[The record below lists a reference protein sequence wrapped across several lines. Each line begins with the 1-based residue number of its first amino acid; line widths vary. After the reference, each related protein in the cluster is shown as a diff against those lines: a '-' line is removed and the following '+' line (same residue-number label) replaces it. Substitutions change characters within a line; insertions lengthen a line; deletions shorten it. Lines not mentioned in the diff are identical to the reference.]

1 MGILV
6 LFCVVGALLSCPSHA
21 LWTGREFVLSFM
33 ENYAPG
39 YDSPRFQLYI
49 TAVQAN
55 TKVTVQV
62 PLLKFKEEKSLKS
75 GERVTFNVPTGVEM
89 YNSEKSYKTVQ
100 VEASADVS
108 VTSFNCKLFTA
119 DTSVIYPTNAWGKE
133 YFILTPPSGPYS
145 TSKEFAVTNGKDK
158 NQVEIFPEALI
169 TFQGRVFQKGNKLV
183 IDLEPYQSVQLQ
195 SKYDLSG
202 TQVSSQHPVAVFSG
216 HTCFLYFSKCNHVYE
231 QLLPV
236 SSWGTSFILSA
247 LSFQKNYDSVYLQA
261 SQVTQVSINDGKGK
275 NAFHLSRGKVKE
287 IRLKHPETLFIQSDH
302 GIQVLMLF
310 NGVKYSWFQIYD
322 PFFMTILPIDRF
334 CSSYSLEALE
344 SFDNKALIVAKTS
357 ATARLQLDNKNLPQD
372 VQWKMVAGT
381 DFSWAEMSYK
391 QISGNRIHT
400 VSSSGSSFGLYS
412 IGVSQMNGYGS
423 VGHCIEEGNSGSLS
437 CSSITCSPNEVCE
450 MSGGF
455 PSCVAKPVKPQL
467 GTCWAMG
474 DPHYRTF
481 DGRRFDFMGTCTY
494 VIAKNCEGN
503 SKLPTF
509 EVLAKNENRGSRKV
523 SYTGLVI
530 VKVYDITI
538 SVVRS
543 EKGRVRI
550 DNSLWSLPIVLNN
563 NKLNL
568 FQCGRSAV
576 IETDFGLSVRY
587 DWDHNLVV
595 SLSSSFAGK
604 TCGLCGNFNGNPADD
619 FITPSGTQAG
629 GAVAFGSNWKV
640 PGLEPDPKCID
651 DCVGGC
657 DTCSSS
663 LMNKY
668 GSNSYCGLIEKENG
682 PFNKCHP
689 VIDLQAYL
697 ENCKFDLCMG
707 GGLHQFLCKALEAYT
722 EACQDAGIQV
732 EDWRKMANCPAKCP
746 ANSHYEFCGNAC
758 PATCSD
764 PTAPSKCKRRC
775 VETCTC
781 DNGFLLSGDK
791 CVPAAQCGCT
801 YEGHYIP
808 AGEAFWADQKCK
820 RWCKCVPGSRR
831 VECQDKGCGSGQQCK
846 LVNGIRRCQALSHS
860 TCHATGDPHYL
871 TFDKM
876 KFDFQ
881 GTCVYQLAAL
891 CSKDPELVPFEVL
904 VQNDHRGS
912 KVVSYTKL
920 VQINVYSTSI
930 VITNTHKDLILVN
943 NELVNLPINLNDGQ
957 ISVHKSGWYAV
968 VSTDFGLKV
977 TFNWQSAAFVTLPS
991 NYMEAVCGLCGNYNG
1006 KPQDDLTPKNG
1017 NKPVKPADFG
1027 SSWRVAE
1034 IPGCVEGCKGV
1045 CPTCDIT
1052 EKIQYEKKDF
1062 CGIIT
1067 DPKGPFQECH
1077 AKVDPIDYFEDCVY
1091 DVCLYKGRKDVLC
1104 QAITSY
1110 TSACQEVGAKVNSW
1124 RTSQFCAVKCPQNS
1138 HYEICATA
1146 CAATCS
1152 SLAPP
1157 QGCEDVCEEGC
1168 VCDEDYILSGNLC
1181 VPFSQCGCVHNDRY
1195 YRIGEVFYPNG
1206 ECQLECKCTQDGEVE
1221 CKKFSCGPNEK
1232 CKIENGVQKCH
1243 PVGKGVCQASGD
1255 PHYLSFDG
1263 RKFDFQGTCTY
1274 ILSKSC
1280 GVEGTHLK
1288 AFSVQVEN
1296 VQWDQMRGKKKVSV
1310 TRLVA
1315 IEVYGF
1321 TLIMRNKML
1330 GVLVNGEFNNLP
1342 VNLNDGAVKIYQEG
1356 RNYVIVTDF
1365 ELVVTYDLVYHVT
1378 VTVPGNY
1385 RGKVC
1390 GLCGNFN
1397 GDKNDDFQMSNHQVT
1412 NDVNKFGTSWKI
1424 TIPNVVCEN
1433 GCEGD
1438 KCPNCDAA
1446 YKAVFSKPSYC
1457 GIIAAANGPFAACHS
1472 KIDPQLYFDD
1482 CVFDLC
1488 ASNGEGNVLC
1498 DSIAA
1503 YAYNC
1508 HLAGVDVKS
1517 WRTPSFCPMNCFSNS
1532 HYEMCAETCS
1542 TSCPGLTEIVECPTG
1557 CTEGCECDTGF
1568 LFNGQTCVN
1577 ETECGCYE
1585 NGKTYKPGIIIYKED
1600 CNTKCTCNPAK
1611 GLVCEKYSCPK
1622 DTKCMIKNGIRA
1634 CHHTD
1639 PCKDANCRVQ
1649 ENCRVEKGEAH
1660 CVPKFTGTCWAWGDP
1675 HYHTFDGYNFD
1686 FQGTCKYVIS
1696 KTCGTLDG
1704 LVPFTVNERNDN
1716 RGNTAVSYVREV
1728 DVLVFGYAIT
1738 IRKNEV
1744 GQIMVDGELVNLPVQ
1759 LGDGEVTVF
1768 QRGNTAELQTAFG
1781 LVVTFDWNWHIII
1794 KLPSSY
1800 YGSVCGLCG
1809 NFNGNRGDE
1818 LQNPSGQ
1825 TVSSV
1830 IEWGKSWQ
1838 TPDQDKDNPCWD
1850 TCEKNCPTCD
1860 DNDKKLYQTQAF
1872 CGALTAKTNN
1882 VFQKC
1887 NGKLDPQAF
1896 MNSCVYDMCLN
1907 KGDKK
1912 MLCQALDSYNQ
1923 QCREDGIIINNWR
1936 KTFDCPMNCQRHSH
1950 YEECASPC
1958 QPSCPF
1964 PEEKQKCSGT
1974 CVEAC
1979 VCDTGYVLSA
1989 GVCVPAKTCGC
2000 SYQGRYFKPGQQFW
2014 ADETCG
2020 RLCTCDTTLGMVTCR
2035 DASCSSNEK
2044 CTVIDGERACRPISY
2059 GLCTASGDPH
2069 YRTFDGRKYDF
2080 QGTCEYQLAG
2090 LCSQHA
2096 GLVPFNVTV
2105 QNDNRGSKAVSYTKT
2120 VKISIHGAT
2129 LIISKEYPYKVLM
2142 NGQLAL
2148 LPLDYN
2154 NELTV
2159 FQSGRT
2165 AVLETG
2171 AGITVSFDW
2180 RSTVTISLPS
2190 TYQGMV
2196 CGLCGNYNGKAQDD
2210 LDMPNG
2216 QTAPDGTR
2224 LGESWQVGLTP
2235 GCSSVCQGPWC
2246 QACSDSQKKVYQAT
2260 KYCGIIA
2267 DKAGPFRECHSHVDP
2282 TPYMEDC
2289 VYDVCQYHGHQGS
2302 VCDAVEVYVSE
2313 CQSRGITIHS
2323 WRSNKFC
2330 PMKCPAN
2337 SHYTLCATGCPTT
2350 CASLTSFTTCHRR
2363 CAEACECDQGYL
2375 LSGETCV
2382 PVRECGC
2389 SYDGQYY
2396 KKGEVFYPEDK
2407 CMEKCTCGENG
2418 AVTCQKEKCRIGEV
2432 CKLINGVKGCHPEGE
2447 AKCVASGDP
2456 HYTSFDGWRFDF
2468 QGTCIY
2474 VLAKVCDDD
2483 KGQLTPFTVTQGN
2496 EKYGNGKVAVTNS
2509 VAVTVYGY
2517 VIYVQQRLP
2526 WKVTVNDELLNL
2538 PLSLEE
2544 GSLTVT
2550 QEGRNIVIRTAFG
2563 LKVLYDTVYY
2573 VEVVVPSTYQG
2584 RMCGLCGN
2592 YNNKGSDDFMLPGG
2606 KQTKDVTEF
2615 GEAWVVDLPGY
2626 VCGGCGGQCP
2636 SCEPAK
2642 AALYGKPDSCGII
2655 SAPNGPFKACHSKVD
2670 PASYVSNC
2678 VFDVCAT
2685 DGNKDTLCDGIQAYA
2700 LACQGAGV
2708 QIQPWRST
2716 SFCPVSCPPHSH
2728 YEVCADTCKGTC
2740 ASFLQQVTCSESC
2753 FEGCQCDA
2761 GFVSDG
2767 IQCVP
2772 LDNCGCVHNNKY
2784 LTVGQTIVDKDCSSK
2799 CECQASGLVTCEKL
2813 LCTNGEVCDVRDG
2826 VRGCHAIQGHCS
2838 ISPVGELNSFDGM
2851 SGKIG
2856 AQGAFDLASLCN
2868 ETSNQ
2873 WFRVV
2878 VDVRLCRKK
2887 APLAVA
2893 TLYVFFK
2900 DTTVVVNSEH
2910 VTWINGRK
2918 VSLPSKVTNVLSVQ
2932 ILNRSVVIE
2941 RPSGV
2946 QVIYSISQKVTVT
2959 VDGNLSGEICGA
2971 CGNYNN
2977 NSKDDM
2983 KTADGKITGDFSAVI
2998 VSWSAEDFSRCG
3010 L

>member
-1 MGILV
+1 M
-6 LFCVVGALLSCPSHA
+6 H
-21 LWTGREFVLSFM
+21 
-33 ENYAPG
+33 
-39 YDSPRFQLYI
+39 D
-49 TAVQAN
+49 
-55 TKVTVQV
+55 
-62 PLLKFKEEKSLKS
+62 
-75 GERVTFNVPTGVEM
+75 
-89 YNSEKSYKTVQ
+89 SEKSHKTVQ

-108 VTSFNCKLFTA
+108 VTSFNYKMFTA
-119 DTSVIYPTNAWGKE
+119 DTSVIYPTTEWGKE
-133 YFILTPPSGPYS
+133 YFIFTPPSGPKGS
-145 TSKEFAVTNGKDK
+145 RKEFAVTNGKDK
-158 NQVEIFPEALI
+158 NQVEIFPEASI
-169 TFQGRVFQKGNKLV
+169 NFKGHIFRKGYKFV
-183 IDLEPYQSVQLQ
+183 IDLEPYESVQLQ
-195 SKYDLSG
+195 SNGDLSG
-202 TQVSSQHPVAVFSG
+202 SRVSAQHPVAVFSG
-216 HTCFLYFSKCNHVYE
+216 HTCTSLFSKCNHVYE

-236 SSWGTSFILSA
+236 SSWGTSFILPG
-247 LSFQKNYDSVYLQA
+247 LSFQKTYDSVYMQA
-261 SQVTQVSINDGKGK
+261 SQATQVSIN
-275 NAFHLSRGKVKE
+275 N
-287 IRLKHPETLFIQSDH
+287 
-302 GIQVLMLF
+302 
-310 NGVKYSWFQIYD
+310 
-322 PFFMTILPIDRF
+322 
-334 CSSYSLEALE
+334 
-344 SFDNKALIVAKTS
+344 
-357 ATARLQLDNKNLPQD
+357 
-372 VQWKMVAGT
+372 
-381 DFSWAEMSYK
+381 
-391 QISGNRIHT
+391 
-400 VSSSGSSFGLYS
+400 
-412 IGVSQMNGYGS
+412 
-423 VGHCIEEGNSGSLS
+423 
-437 CSSITCSPNEVCE
+437 
-450 MSGGF
+450 
-455 PSCVAKPVKPQL
+455 VKPQH

-494 VIAKNCEGN
+494 VIAKNCGKN
-503 SKLPTF
+503 SSLPAF
-509 EVLAKNENRGSRKV
+509 EVLAKNENRGSLKV
-523 SYTGLVI
+523 SYTGLVM

-538 SVVRS
+538 MVVRS
-543 EKGRVRI
+543 ERGRVRI

-563 NKLNL
+563 GKLNL

-595 SLSSSFAGK
+595 TLSNSFAGK
-604 TCGLCGNFNGNPADD
+604 TCGLCGNFNDSPADD
-619 FITPSGTQAG
+619 FTTPSGTQA
-629 GAVAFGSNWKV
+629 
-640 PGLEPDPKCID
+640 
-651 DCVGGC
+651 
-657 DTCSSS
+657 T
-663 LMNKY
+663 
-668 GSNSYCGLIEKENG
+668 
-682 PFNKCHP
+682 
-689 VIDLQAYL
+689 
-697 ENCKFDLCMG
+697 
-707 GGLHQFLCKALEAYT
+707 LEAYT

-732 EDWRKMANCPAKCP
+732 QDWRKMAKCPAKCP
-746 ANSHYEFCGNAC
+746 AYSHYELCGNAC

-764 PTAPSKCKRRC
+764 PTAPSKCKRPC

-781 DNGFLLSGDK
+781 NNGFVLSGDK
-791 CVPAAQCGCT
+791 CVPADKCGCT
-801 YEGHYIP
+801 YEGHYVP
-808 AGEAFWADQKCK
+808 AGETFWADQRCT

-831 VECQDKGCGSGQQCK
+831 VECQDKGCGAGQQCK
-846 LVNGIRRCQALSHS
+846 LMNGIRKCQALSYS
-860 TCHATGDPHYL
+860 TCHAIGDPHYL

-876 KFDFQ
+876 RFDFQ
-881 GTCVYQLAAL
+881 GTCVYQLVAL
-891 CSKDPELVPFEVL
+891 CSNDPELVPFEVL

-920 VQINVYSTSI
+920 VQIKVYSTSI
-930 VITNTHKDLILVN
+930 VLTKTHKGLIMVN
-943 NELVNLPINLNDGQ
+943 DELVNLPINLNEGQ
-957 ISVHKSGWYAV
+957 IFMHKSGLYAV
-968 VSTDFGLKV
+968 VTTDFGLKV
-977 TFNWQSAAFVTLPS
+977 TFDWKSSVFVTLPS
-991 NYMEAVCGLCGNYNG
+991 NYMGAVCGLCGNYNG
-1006 KPQDDLTPKNG
+1006 KHQDDLIPKDG
-1017 NKPVKPADFG
+1017 NKPVTPAAFG
-1027 SSWRVAE
+1027 SSWKVAE

-1062 CGIIT
+1062 CGLIR
-1067 DPKGPFQECH
+1067 DPKGPFRECH
-1077 AKVDPIDYFEDCVY
+1077 AKVDPAEYLEDCVY

-1110 TSACQEVGAKVNSW
+1110 TSACQKVGAKVYSW
-1124 RTSQFCAVKCPQNS
+1124 RTSQFCAMKCPINS

-1146 CAATCS
+1146 CPATCG

-1157 QGCEDVCEEGC
+1157 QGCEDFCGEGC
-1168 VCDEDYILSGNLC
+1168 PCDENYILSGDLC
-1181 VPFSQCGCVHNDRY
+1181 VPSSQCGCIHNDRY
-1195 YRIGEVFYPNG
+1195 YKIGEVFYPSG
-1206 ECQLECKCTQDGEVE
+1206 LCQDECKCTQDGEVE
-1221 CKKFSCGPNEK
+1221 CKKFACGPNEK
-1232 CKIENGVQKCH
+1232 CKIQNGVQKCH
-1243 PVGKGVCQASGD
+1243 PFGKGVCRASGD

-1274 ILSKSC
+1274 TLSKSC
-1280 GVEGTHLK
+1280 GVEGTHLE

-1296 VQWDQMRGKKKVSV
+1296 VQWDRMRGKKKVSV
-1310 TRLVA
+1310 SRLVA
-1315 IEVYGF
+1315 VKVYGF
-1321 TLIMRNKML
+1321 TLIMRNKMF

-1342 VNLNDGAVKIYQEG
+1342 VNLKDGAVKVYQEG
-1356 RNYVIVTDF
+1356 RNYVIATNF
-1365 ELVVTYDLVYHVT
+1365 ELVVTYDLVYLVT

-1397 GDKNDDFQMSNHQVT
+1397 GDKNDDFQMSNHQLT
-1412 NDVNKFGTSWKI
+1412 NNVNMFGKSWKI

-1433 GCEGD
+1433 GCEGNT
-1438 KCPNCDAA
+1438 CPNCDAA
-1446 YKAVFSKPSYC
+1446 HKAIFSKPTYC
-1457 GIIAAANGPFAACHS
+1457 GIIAAPKGPFVACHS

-1508 HLAGVDVKS
+1508 HLAGVDVKN
-1517 WRTPSFCPMNCFSNS
+1517 WRTPAFCPMKCFSNS
-1532 HYEMCAETCS
+1532 HYEVCAETCS
-1542 TSCPGLTEIVECPTG
+1542 ASCPGLTEIVECPTS
-1557 CTEGCECDTGF
+1557 
-1568 LFNGQTCVN
+1568 
-1577 ETECGCYE
+1577 Y
-1585 NGKTYKPGIIIYKED
+1585 
-1600 CNTKCTCNPAK
+1600 
-1611 GLVCEKYSCPK
+1611 
-1622 DTKCMIKNGIRA
+1622 
-1634 CHHTD
+1634 

-1649 ENCRVEKGEAH
+1649 EACRVEKGEAV

-1686 FQGTCKYVIS
+1686 FQGTCKYVVS

-1704 LVPFTVNERNDN
+1704 LVPFSVTERNDN

-1728 DVLVFGYAIT
+1728 DVVVYGYTIT
-1738 IRKNEV
+1738 IRKNQV
-1744 GQIMVDGELVNLPVQ
+1744 GQIM
-1759 LGDGEVTVF
+1759 LGDGEVSVF
-1768 QRGNTAELQTAFG
+1768 QRGKTAEIKTDFG
-1781 LVVTFDWNWHIII
+1781 LLVTYDWNWHLVI

-1818 LQNPSGQ
+1818 LQNPTGQ

-1838 TPDQDKDNPCWD
+1838 TPDQDKDYPCWD

-1860 DNDKKLYQTQAF
+1860 DNDKKLYQTQGF

-1882 VFQKC
+1882 MFQKC

-1923 QCREDGIIINNWR
+1923 QCRENGIIIKNWR
-1936 KTFDCPMNCQRHSH
+1936 KTFGCPMNCQKHSH
-1950 YEECASPC
+1950 YEDCASPC

-1964 PEEKQKCSGT
+1964 PEEKQMCSGA

-1979 VCDTGYVLSA
+1979 VCDKGYVLSA
-1989 GVCVPAKTCGC
+1989 GVCVPVKTCGC

-2020 RLCTCDTTLGMVTCR
+2020 RLCTCDITLGMVTCHE
-2035 DASCSSNEK
+2035 ASCSSNEK
-2044 CTVIDGERACRPISY
+2044 CTVIDGVRACRPISY
-2059 GLCTASGDPH
+2059 ALCTASGDPH

-2080 QGTCEYQLAG
+2080 QGTCEYQLAE
-2090 LCSQHA
+2090 LCSQQA

-2129 LIISKEYPYKVLM
+2129 LIISREYPYKVLL
-2142 NGQLAL
+2142 NGHLAS

-2165 AVLETG
+2165 TVVETV
-2171 AGITVSFDW
+2171 AGITVTFDC
-2180 RSTVTISLPS
+2180 RSRVTISLPS
-2190 TYQGMV
+2190 TYQGTV
-2196 CGLCGNYNGKAQDD
+2196 CGLCGNYNSKAQDD
-2210 LDMPNG
+2210 LAMPNG

-2235 GCSSVCQGPWC
+2235 GCSSICQGPWC
-2246 QACSDSQKKVYQAT
+2246 QVCSDSQRKVYQAT

-2282 TPYMEDC
+2282 APYMEDC

-2302 VCDAVEVYVSE
+2302 VCDAVEV
-2313 CQSRGITIHS
+2313 
-2323 WRSNKFC
+2323 
-2330 PMKCPAN
+2330 
-2337 SHYTLCATGCPTT
+2337 
-2350 CASLTSFTTCHRR
+2350 R

-2407 CMEKCTCGENG
+2407 CMEKCTCGDNG
-2418 AVTCQKEKCRIGEV
+2418 AVTCQKEKCRLGEV
-2432 CKLINGVKGCHPEGE
+2432 CKLLNGVKGCHPEGE
-2447 AKCVASGDP
+2447 KKCVASGDP
-2456 HYTSFDGWRFDF
+2456 HYISFDGRRFDF

-2509 VAVTVYGY
+2509 VTVTVYGY
-2517 VIYVQQRLP
+2517 VIHIQQRLP
-2526 WKVTVNDELLNL
+2526 WKVIVNEELLNL

-2544 GSLTVT
+2544 GSLMVT

-2563 LKVLYDTVYY
+2563 LKVFYDTVYY

-2592 YNNKGSDDFMLPGG
+2592 YNNNGRDDFKLPDG
-2606 KQTKDVTEF
+2606 KQTNNIDNF

-2642 AALYGKPDSCGII
+2642 AAVYGKTDSCGII
-2655 SAPNGPFKACHSKVD
+2655 SAPNGPFKACHSKID

-2685 DGNKDTLCDGIQAYA
+2685 DGNKDTLCNSIQAYA
-2700 LACQGAGV
+2700 LACQGAG
-2708 QIQPWRST
+2708 IQVLPWRSN
-2716 SFCPVSCPPHSH
+2716 SFCPPSCPPHSH
-2728 YEVCADTCKGTC
+2728 YEVCANTCKETC
-2740 ASFLQQVTCSESC
+2740 ASILQQVTCSERC

-2772 LDNCGCVHNNKY
+2772 LDNCGCMHNNKY
-2784 LTVGQTIVDKDCSSK
+2784 LTVGQAVVDKNCSSK
-2799 CECQASGLVTCEKL
+2799 CECQASGLVTCEKMF
-2813 LCTNGEVCDVRDG
+2813 CTSGEVCDVRDG
-2826 VRGCHAIQGHCS
+2826 VRGCHVIQGHCI
-2838 ISPVGELNSFDGM
+2838 ISPVGDLSSFDGM
-2851 SGKIG
+2851 SAKIG
-2856 AQGAFDLASLCN
+2856 SQGAFELVSLCD

-2878 VDVRLCRKK
+2878 VDVRLCRKR
-2887 APLAVA
+2887 APLTVA

-2900 DTTVVVNSEH
+2900 DTTVAVNSEH
-2910 VTWINGRK
+2910 VVWVNGRK
-2918 VSLPSKVTNVLSVQ
+2918 VSLPSKVTNELSVQ
-2932 ILNRSVVIE
+2932 ISNRSVVIK
-2941 RPSGV
+2941 RTSSV
-2946 QVIYSISQKVTVT
+2946 QVIYSISQKVIVT
-2959 VDGNLSGEICGA
+2959 VDGNLSGKICGA

-2977 NSKDDM
+2977 NSQDDM
-2983 KTADGKITGDFSAVI
+2983 KTADGKITSDFSAVI
-2998 VSWSAEDFSRCG
+2998 WSWSAEDFSRW
-3010 L
+3010 

>member
-1 MGILV
+1 Q
-6 LFCVVGALLSCPSHA
+6 SNEW
-21 LWTGREFVLSFM
+21 LWFF
-33 ENYAPG
+33 A
-39 YDSPRFQLYI
+39 Q
-49 TAVQAN
+49 
-55 TKVTVQV
+55 TK
-62 PLLKFKEEKSLKS
+62 
-75 GERVTFNVPTGVEM
+75 
-89 YNSEKSYKTVQ
+89 
-100 VEASADVS
+100 
-108 VTSFNCKLFTA
+108 
-119 DTSVIYPTNAWGKE
+119 
-133 YFILTPPSGPYS
+133 
-145 TSKEFAVTNGKDK
+145 
-158 NQVEIFPEALI
+158 
-169 TFQGRVFQKGNKLV
+169 
-183 IDLEPYQSVQLQ
+183 
-195 SKYDLSG
+195 
-202 TQVSSQHPVAVFSG
+202 
-216 HTCFLYFSKCNHVYE
+216 
-231 QLLPV
+231 
-236 SSWGTSFILSA
+236 
-247 LSFQKNYDSVYLQA
+247 
-261 SQVTQVSINDGKGK
+261 
-275 NAFHLSRGKVKE
+275 
-287 IRLKHPETLFIQSDH
+287 
-302 GIQVLMLF
+302 
-310 NGVKYSWFQIYD
+310 
-322 PFFMTILPIDRF
+322 
-334 CSSYSLEALE
+334 
-344 SFDNKALIVAKTS
+344 
-357 ATARLQLDNKNLPQD
+357 
-372 VQWKMVAGT
+372 
-381 DFSWAEMSYK
+381 
-391 QISGNRIHT
+391 
-400 VSSSGSSFGLYS
+400 
-412 IGVSQMNGYGS
+412 
-423 VGHCIEEGNSGSLS
+423 
-437 CSSITCSPNEVCE
+437 VCE

-455 PSCVAKPVKPQL
+455 PLCVTKPVTPQHS
-467 GTCWAMG
+467 TCWAMG

-494 VIAKNCEGN
+494 VIAKNCESN
-503 SKLPTF
+503 SKLPAF
-509 EVLAKNENRGSRKV
+509 EVLAQNENRGSHKV
-523 SYTGLVI
+523 SYVGLVI
-530 VKVYDITI
+530 VKVYDVTI
-538 SVVRS
+538 AVVRS

-550 DNSLWSLPIVLNN
+550 DNTLWSLPIVLNN
-563 NKLNL
+563 GKLNL

-595 SLSSSFAGK
+595 NLSSSFAGK
-604 TCGLCGNFNGNPADD
+604 TCGLCGNFNGSPADD
-619 FITPSGTQAG
+619 FTTPSGAQAG
-629 GAVAFGSNWKV
+629 GAVAFGSSWKV
-640 PGLEPDPKCID
+640 PGLEPDPKCLD
-651 DCVGGC
+651 DCIGGC

-663 LMNKY
+663 LLKKY
-668 GSNSYCGLIEKENG
+668 GSDSYCGLIEKQNG
-682 PFNKCHP
+682 PFSKCHP
-689 VIDLQAYL
+689 VIDPQAYL

-707 GGLHQFLCKALEAYT
+707 GGLRQLLCKALEAYT

-732 EDWRKMANCPAKCP
+732 EDWRKMAKCPAKCP
-746 ANSHYEFCGNAC
+746 ANSHYEICGNAC

-764 PTAPSKCKRRC
+764 PTAPSKCKRPC

-781 DNGFLLSGDK
+781 DNGFVLSGDK
-791 CVPAAQCGCT
+791 CVPAAKCGCT

-820 RWCKCVPGSRR
+820 RWCKCVPGSRL
-831 VECQDKGCGSGQQCK
+831 VECQDKGCGPGQQCN

-871 TFDKM
+871 TFDK
-876 KFDFQ
+876 KRFDFQ

-930 VITNTHKDLILVN
+930 VN
-943 NELVNLPINLNDGQ
+943 NELVNLPININDGQ

-968 VSTDFGLKV
+968 VTTDFGLKV

-991 NYMEAVCGLCGNYNG
+991 NYMGAVCGLCGNYNG
-1006 KPQDDLTPKNG
+1006 KPEDDLTPKDG
-1017 NKPVKPADFG
+1017 NTPVKPADFG
-1027 SSWRVAE
+1027 TSWRVAE

-1052 EKIQYEKKDF
+1052 DKIQYEKKDF
-1062 CGIIT
+1062 CGIIR
-1067 DPKGPFQECH
+1067 DPDGPFRECH
-1077 AKVDPIDYFEDCVY
+1077 SKVDPADYFEDCVY

-1110 TSACQEVGAKVNSW
+1110 TSACQEVGAKVHSW
-1124 RTSQFCAVKCPQNS
+1124 RTSQFCDVKCPKNS

-1146 CAATCS
+1146 CPATCG

-1168 VCDEDYILSGNLC
+1168 ACDEDYILSGNLC

-1206 ECQLECKCTQDGEVE
+1206 QCQLECKCTQDGEVE
-1221 CKKFSCGPNEK
+1221 CKNFSCGPNEK
-1232 CKIENGVQKCH
+1232 CMIENGVQKCH
-1243 PVGKGVCQASGD
+1243 PVGKGVCRASGD

-1274 ILSKSC
+1274 TLSKSC

-1296 VQWDQMRGKKKVSV
+1296 VQWDRMRGKKKVSV

-1315 IEVYGF
+1315 VEVYGF
-1321 TLIMRNKML
+1321 TLIMRNKMF

-1342 VNLNDGAVKIYQEG
+1342 VNLNDGAVKVYKEG
-1356 RNYVIVTDF
+1356 RNYVIATDF

-1397 GDKNDDFQMSNHQVT
+1397 GDKNDDFQMANHQVT
-1412 NDVNKFGTSWKI
+1412 NNVNVFGTSWKI

-1446 YKAVFSKPSYC
+1446 HKAVFSKPTYC
-1457 GIIAAANGPFAACHS
+1457 GIIAAANGPFVACHS

-1498 DSIAA
+1498 DSVAA

-1508 HLAGVDVKS
+1508 HLAGVDVKN
-1517 WRTPSFCPMNCFSNS
+1517 WRTPSFCPMKCFSNS
-1532 HYEMCAETCS
+1532 HYELCAETCS

-1585 NGKTYKPGIIIYKED
+1585 NGKTYKPGEIIYEED
-1600 CNTKCTCNPAK
+1600 CNTKCTCNPAT

-1622 DTKCMIKNGIRA
+1622 DTKCMVKNGIRA
-1634 CHHTD
+1634 CHNTD

-1649 ENCRVEKGEAH
+1649 ELCRVEKGEAL

-1704 LVPFTVNERNDN
+1704 LVPFSVNERNDN

-1728 DVLVFGYAIT
+1728 DVLVYGYAIT
-1738 IRKNEV
+1738 IRKSQV
-1744 GQIMVDGELVNLPVQ
+1744 GQITVDGELVNLPVQ

-1768 QRGNTAELQTAFG
+1768 QRGNTAELQTDFG
-1781 LVVTFDWNWHIII
+1781 LVVTYDWNWRIVI

-1809 NFNGNRGDE
+1809 NFNGNSGDE
-1818 LQNPSGQ
+1818 LQNRTGQ
-1825 TVSSV
+1825 AVSSV

-1872 CGALTAKTNN
+1872 CGALTAQTNN

-1887 NGKLDPQAF
+1887 KDKLDPQAF

-1912 MLCQALDSYNQ
+1912 MLCQALESYNQ
-1923 QCREDGIIINNWR
+1923 QCREDGIIIKNWR
-1936 KTFDCPMNCQRHSH
+1936 KTFGCPMNCQRHSH
-1950 YEECASPC
+1950 YEECASPR

-1964 PEEKQKCSGT
+1964 PEEKQMCSGT

-2020 RLCTCDTTLGMVTCR
+2020 RLCTCDTTLGMVTCS

-2044 CTVIDGERACRPISY
+2044 CTVIDGERACRPVSY
-2059 GLCTASGDPH
+2059 GQCTASGDPH

-2080 QGTCEYQLAG
+2080 QGTCEYQMAG

-2129 LIISKEYPYKVLM
+2129 VIISKEYPYKL
-2142 NGQLAL
+2142 NGQLAS

-2165 AVLETG
+2165 AVLETV

-2190 TYQGMV
+2190 TYQGVV

-2210 LDMPNG
+2210 LAMPSG

-2246 QACSDSQKKVYQAT
+2246 QACSDSQKKVYEAAE
-2260 KYCGIIA
+2260 YCGIIA

-2323 WRSNKFC
+2323 WRTNKFC

-2350 CASLTSFTTCHRR
+2350 CASLTSFATCHRR

-2382 PVRECGC
+2382 AVGECGC
-2389 SYDGQYY
+2389 SYGGQYY
-2396 KKGEVFYPEDK
+2396 KKGEAFYPEDK

-2418 AVTCQKEKCRIGEV
+2418 AVTCQEEKCRKGEV
-2432 CKLINGVKGCHPEGE
+2432 CKLLNGVKGCHPEGE

-2456 HYTSFDGWRFDF
+2456 HYTSFDGRRFDF

-2483 KGQLTPFTVTQGN
+2483 KGQDFSLFSTVFTVITMFFSN
-2496 EKYGNGKVAVTNS
+2496 LC
-2509 VAVTVYGY
+2509 
-2517 VIYVQQRLP
+2517 VQ
-2526 WKVTVNDELLNL
+2526 VNDELLNL

-2592 YNNKGSDDFMLPGG
+2592 YNNKGGDDFMLPGG
-2606 KQTKDVTEF
+2606 KQTSDVTAF
-2615 GEAWVVDLPGY
+2615 GEAWAVDLPGY
-2626 VCGGCGGQCP
+2626 ICGGCGGQCP

-2700 LACQGAGV
+2700 LACQGAGI
-2708 QIQPWRST
+2708 QIQPWRSS

-2767 IQCVP
+2767 VQCVP
-2772 LDNCGCVHNNKY
+2772 LENCGCVHNNKY
-2784 LTVGQTIVDKDCSSK
+2784 LMVNFERDLTSAKSDCSSK
-2799 CECQASGLVTCEKL
+2799 CECQASGKVACEKL
-2813 LCTNGEVCDVRDG
+2813 LCTSGEVCDVRDG
-2826 VRGCHAIQGHCS
+2826 VRGCHVIQGHCN
-2838 ISPVGELNSFDGM
+2838 ISPAGELSSFDGM
-2851 SGKIG
+2851 SGKIV

-2868 ETSNQ
+2868 ETSNR

-2878 VDVRLCRKK
+2878 VDVRLCRKN

-2900 DTTVVVNSEH
+2900 DTTVVVNNEH
-2910 VTWINGRK
+2910 VTWVNGRK
-2918 VSLPSKVTNVLSVQ
+2918 VSLPSKVTNELSVQ
-2932 ILNRSVVIE
+2932 ISNRSVVIKG
-2941 RPSGV
+2941 PSGV
-2946 QVIYSISQKVTVT
+2946 QVIYSMSQKVTVT

-2983 KTADGKITGDFSAVI
+2983 KTADGKITSDFSAVI
-2998 VSWSAEDFSRCG
+2998 GSWSADDFSRW
-3010 L
+3010 

>member
-1 MGILV
+1 
-6 LFCVVGALLSCPSHA
+6 F
-21 LWTGREFVLSFM
+21 
-33 ENYAPG
+33 
-39 YDSPRFQLYI
+39 
-49 TAVQAN
+49 
-55 TKVTVQV
+55 
-62 PLLKFKEEKSLKS
+62 
-75 GERVTFNVPTGVEM
+75 
-89 YNSEKSYKTVQ
+89 
-100 VEASADVS
+100 
-108 VTSFNCKLFTA
+108 
-119 DTSVIYPTNAWGKE
+119 
-133 YFILTPPSGPYS
+133 S
-145 TSKEFAVTNGKDK
+145 T
-158 NQVEIFPEALI
+158 
-169 TFQGRVFQKGNKLV
+169 
-183 IDLEPYQSVQLQ
+183 
-195 SKYDLSG
+195 
-202 TQVSSQHPVAVFSG
+202 
-216 HTCFLYFSKCNHVYE
+216 
-231 QLLPV
+231 
-236 SSWGTSFILSA
+236 
-247 LSFQKNYDSVYLQA
+247 
-261 SQVTQVSINDGKGK
+261 IN
-275 NAFHLSRGKVKE
+275 
-287 IRLKHPETLFIQSDH
+287 
-302 GIQVLMLF
+302 
-310 NGVKYSWFQIYD
+310 
-322 PFFMTILPIDRF
+322 
-334 CSSYSLEALE
+334 
-344 SFDNKALIVAKTS
+344 
-357 ATARLQLDNKNLPQD
+357 
-372 VQWKMVAGT
+372 
-381 DFSWAEMSYK
+381 
-391 QISGNRIHT
+391 
-400 VSSSGSSFGLYS
+400 
-412 IGVSQMNGYGS
+412 
-423 VGHCIEEGNSGSLS
+423 
-437 CSSITCSPNEVCE
+437 
-450 MSGGF
+450 
-455 PSCVAKPVKPQL
+455 
-467 GTCWAMG
+467 
-474 DPHYRTF
+474 
-481 DGRRFDFMGTCTY
+481 Y
-494 VIAKNCEGN
+494 VIA
-503 SKLPTF
+503 
-509 EVLAKNENRGSRKV
+509 
-523 SYTGLVI
+523 
-530 VKVYDITI
+530 
-538 SVVRS
+538 
-543 EKGRVRI
+543 
-550 DNSLWSLPIVLNN
+550 
-563 NKLNL
+563 
-568 FQCGRSAV
+568 
-576 IETDFGLSVRY
+576 
-587 DWDHNLVV
+587 
-595 SLSSSFAGK
+595 
-604 TCGLCGNFNGNPADD
+604 
-619 FITPSGTQAG
+619 
-629 GAVAFGSNWKV
+629 
-640 PGLEPDPKCID
+640 
-651 DCVGGC
+651 
-657 DTCSSS
+657 
-663 LMNKY
+663 
-668 GSNSYCGLIEKENG
+668 
-682 PFNKCHP
+682 
-689 VIDLQAYL
+689 
-697 ENCKFDLCMG
+697 
-707 GGLHQFLCKALEAYT
+707 
-722 EACQDAGIQV
+722 
-732 EDWRKMANCPAKCP
+732 
-746 ANSHYEFCGNAC
+746 
-758 PATCSD
+758 
-764 PTAPSKCKRRC
+764 
-775 VETCTC
+775 
-781 DNGFLLSGDK
+781 
-791 CVPAAQCGCT
+791 
-801 YEGHYIP
+801 
-808 AGEAFWADQKCK
+808 
-820 RWCKCVPGSRR
+820 
-831 VECQDKGCGSGQQCK
+831 
-846 LVNGIRRCQALSHS
+846 
-860 TCHATGDPHYL
+860 
-871 TFDKM
+871 
-876 KFDFQ
+876 
-881 GTCVYQLAAL
+881 
-891 CSKDPELVPFEVL
+891 
-904 VQNDHRGS
+904 
-912 KVVSYTKL
+912 
-920 VQINVYSTSI
+920 
-930 VITNTHKDLILVN
+930 
-943 NELVNLPINLNDGQ
+943 
-957 ISVHKSGWYAV
+957 
-968 VSTDFGLKV
+968 
-977 TFNWQSAAFVTLPS
+977 
-991 NYMEAVCGLCGNYNG
+991 
-1006 KPQDDLTPKNG
+1006 
-1017 NKPVKPADFG
+1017 
-1027 SSWRVAE
+1027 
-1034 IPGCVEGCKGV
+1034 
-1045 CPTCDIT
+1045 
-1052 EKIQYEKKDF
+1052 
-1062 CGIIT
+1062 
-1067 DPKGPFQECH
+1067 
-1077 AKVDPIDYFEDCVY
+1077 
-1091 DVCLYKGRKDVLC
+1091 
-1104 QAITSY
+1104 
-1110 TSACQEVGAKVNSW
+1110 
-1124 RTSQFCAVKCPQNS
+1124 
-1138 HYEICATA
+1138 
-1146 CAATCS
+1146 
-1152 SLAPP
+1152 
-1157 QGCEDVCEEGC
+1157 
-1168 VCDEDYILSGNLC
+1168 
-1181 VPFSQCGCVHNDRY
+1181 
-1195 YRIGEVFYPNG
+1195 
-1206 ECQLECKCTQDGEVE
+1206 
-1221 CKKFSCGPNEK
+1221 
-1232 CKIENGVQKCH
+1232 
-1243 PVGKGVCQASGD
+1243 
-1255 PHYLSFDG
+1255 
-1263 RKFDFQGTCTY
+1263 
-1274 ILSKSC
+1274 
-1280 GVEGTHLK
+1280 
-1288 AFSVQVEN
+1288 
-1296 VQWDQMRGKKKVSV
+1296 
-1310 TRLVA
+1310 
-1315 IEVYGF
+1315 
-1321 TLIMRNKML
+1321 
-1330 GVLVNGEFNNLP
+1330 
-1342 VNLNDGAVKIYQEG
+1342 
-1356 RNYVIVTDF
+1356 TDF

-1378 VTVPGNY
+1378 VTVLGNY

-1397 GDKNDDFQMSNHQVT
+1397 GDKNDDFQMANHQVT
-1412 NDVNKFGTSWKI
+1412 NNVNVFGTSWKI

-1446 YKAVFSKPSYC
+1446 HKAVFSKPSYC
-1457 GIIAAANGPFAACHS
+1457 GIIAAANGPFVACHS

-1498 DSIAA
+1498 DSVAA

-1508 HLAGVDVKS
+1508 HLAGVDVKN
-1517 WRTPSFCPMNCFSNS
+1517 WRTPSFCPMKCFSNS
-1532 HYEMCAETCS
+1532 HYELCAETCS

-1585 NGKTYKPGIIIYKED
+1585 NGKTYKVQFSNSFSKPD
-1600 CNTKCTCNPAK
+1600 CNTKCTCNPAT
-1611 GLVCEKYSCPK
+1611 GLVY
-1622 DTKCMIKNGIRA
+1622 
-1634 CHHTD
+1634 

-1649 ENCRVEKGEAH
+1649 ELCRVEKGEAL

-1704 LVPFTVNERNDN
+1704 LVPFSVNERNDN

-1728 DVLVFGYAIT
+1728 DVLVYGYAIT
-1738 IRKNEV
+1738 IRKSQV
-1744 GQIMVDGELVNLPVQ
+1744 GQITVDGELVNLPVQ

-1768 QRGNTAELQTAFG
+1768 QRGNTAELQTDFG
-1781 LVVTFDWNWHIII
+1781 LIVTYDWNWYIVI

-1809 NFNGNRGDE
+1809 NFNGNSGDE
-1818 LQNPSGQ
+1818 LQNRTGQ
-1825 TVSSV
+1825 AVSSV

-1838 TPDQDKDNPCWD
+1838 MPDQDKDNPCWD

-1872 CGALTAKTNN
+1872 CGALTAQTNN

-1887 NGKLDPQAF
+1887 KDKLDPQAF

-1923 QCREDGIIINNWR
+1923 QCREDGIIIKNWR
-1936 KTFDCPMNCQRHSH
+1936 KTFGCRKFKNSSAEDRAMNCQRHSH

-1964 PEEKQKCSGT
+1964 PEEKQMCSGT

-2020 RLCTCDTTLGMVTCR
+2020 RLCTCDTTLGMVTCS

-2044 CTVIDGERACRPISY
+2044 CTVIDGERACRPVSY
-2059 GLCTASGDPH
+2059 GQCTASGDPH

-2129 LIISKEYPYKVLM
+2129 LIISKEYPYKVLVSIDE
-2142 NGQLAL
+2142 LAS

-2165 AVLETG
+2165 AVLETV

-2190 TYQGMV
+2190 TYQGVV

-2210 LDMPNG
+2210 LSMPSG

-2246 QACSDSQKKVYQAT
+2246 QACSDSQKKVYEAAE
-2260 KYCGIIA
+2260 YCGIIA

-2282 TPYMEDC
+2282 TPYLEDC

-2323 WRSNKFC
+2323 WRTNKFC

-2350 CASLTSFTTCHRR
+2350 CASLTSFATCHRR

-2382 PVRECGC
+2382 PVGECGC
-2389 SYDGQYY
+2389 SYGGQYY
-2396 KKGEVFYPEDK
+2396 KKGEAFYPEDK

-2418 AVTCQKEKCRIGEV
+2418 AVTCQEEKCRKGEV
-2432 CKLINGVKGCHPEGE
+2432 CKLLNGVKGCHPEGE

-2456 HYTSFDGWRFDF
+2456 HYTSFDGRRFDF

-2509 VAVTVYGY
+2509 VAVAVYGY
-2517 VIYVQQRLP
+2517 VIYIQQRLP
-2526 WKVTVNDELLNL
+2526 WKVIVNDELLNL

-2544 GSLTVT
+2544 GSLMVT

-2563 LKVLYDTVYY
+2563 LTVLYDTVYY

-2592 YNNKGSDDFMLPGG
+2592 YNNKGGDDFMLPGG
-2606 KQTKDVTEF
+2606 KQTSDVTAF

-2626 VCGGCGGQCP
+2626 ICGGCGGQCP

-2700 LACQGAGV
+2700 LACQGAGI
-2708 QIQPWRST
+2708 QIQPWRSS

-2767 IQCVP
+2767 VQCVP
-2772 LDNCGCVHNNKY
+2772 LENCGCVHNNKY
-2784 LTVGQTIVDKDCSSK
+2784 LMVNFERDLTS
-2799 CECQASGLVTCEKL
+2799 CQASGKVACEKL
-2813 LCTNGEVCDVRDG
+2813 LCTSGEVCAVRDG
-2826 VRGCHAIQGHCS
+2826 VRGCHVIQGHCN
-2838 ISPVGELNSFDGM
+2838 ISPAGELSSFDGM
-2851 SGKIG
+2851 SGKIV

-2868 ETSNQ
+2868 ETSHR

-2878 VDVRLCRKK
+2878 VDVRLCRKN

-2900 DTTVVVNSEH
+2900 DTTVVVNNEH
-2910 VTWINGRK
+2910 VTWVRI
-2918 VSLPSKVTNVLSVQ
+2918 Q
-2932 ILNRSVVIE
+2932 ISNRSVVIE

-2946 QVIYSISQKVTVT
+2946 QVIYSMSQKVTVT

-2983 KTADGKITGDFSAVI
+2983 KTADGKITSDFSAVI
-2998 VSWSAEDFSRCG
+2998 GSWSADDFSRW
-3010 L
+3010 